1 MTEMEVLG
9 AMESV
14 IDPEVGI
21 DIVGLGLVLDVA
33 IEPQRIEVQ
42 LIMTS
47 VACPM
52 HADLAR
58 QAEAAVRS
66 VAGEGVQVEVRVMDS
81 PDWTPDR
88 MSPTARRQLGW

>member
-1 MTEMEVLG
+1 MTELDVL
-9 AMESV
+9 AALQSV

-21 DIVGLGLVLDVA
+21 DIVNLGLVLDVNVA
-33 IEPQRIEVQ
+33 PTRIDVQ

-58 QAEAAVRS
+58 QAEEAV
-66 VAGEGVQVEVRVMDS
+66 VALAGTGVVVDVRVVDT
-81 PDWTPDR
+81 PDWSPDR
-88 MSPTARRQLGW
+88 MSPQARRRLGW